1 MYSGP
6 YSKDGGKHNQPA
18 VKSSP
23 SKNVTSFEVPAE
35 VKAQLDNDLD
45 LDDDKN
51 FEEPTIVN
59 SKPTL
64 NLPSVM
70 LRPPRKQR
78 KAAAAASTQEGAC
91 VKETSKTH
99 SIFQIRGVTQNKE
112 NTSEREQES
121 RGCLSQEKCTQL
133 KSKIF

>member
-6 YSKDGGKHNQPA
+6 YSKDGEENKQPD
-18 VKSSP
+18 VKLSP

-51 FEEPTIVN
+51 YEEPTIVN
-59 SKPTL
+59 SISTL
-64 NLPSVM
+64 NLPLVM
-70 LRPPRKQR
+70 FRPTRKRR
-78 KAAAAASTQEGAC
+78 KAEASTQGGAC
-91 VKETSKTH
+91 VKDTSEIH
-99 SIFQIRGVTQNKE
+99 SIFQIGDGTQNKE
-112 NTSEREQES
+112 NTSEREQKA
-121 RGCLSQEKCTQL
+121 RACLSQEKCTQL

>member
-6 YSKDGGKHNQPA
+6 YSKDGGEHKQPD

-23 SKNVTSFEVPAE
+23 SKNVTTFEVPAE

-45 LDDDKN
+45 LEDDKN
-51 FEEPTIVN
+51 YEEPTIVN

-70 LRPPRKQR
+70 FRPPRKRR
-78 KAAAAASTQEGAC
+78 KAAASTQEGAC
-91 VKETSKTH
+91 VKETSKTQ
-99 SIFQIRGVTQNKE
+99 SIFQIRGGTQSKE
-112 NTSEREQES
+112 NTSEREQEA

>member
-1 MYSGP
+1 MYSGLN
-6 YSKDGGKHNQPA
+6 SKNGEEHKQPD
-18 VKSSP
+18 VESSP

-45 LDDDKN
+45 LEDDKN
-51 FEEPTIVN
+51 YEEPSTVN

-70 LRPPRKQR
+70 FRPPRKRR
-78 KAAAAASTQEGAC
+78 KAAASTQEGAC
-91 VKETSKTH
+91 VKDTSKTH
-99 SIFQIRGVTQNKE
+99 SIFQIRGGTPVKLE
-112 NTSEREQES
+112 NTSEREQEA
-121 RGCLSQEKCTQL
+121 RTCLSQEKCTQL

>member
-6 YSKDGGKHNQPA
+6 YSKDGEENKQPD
-18 VKSSP
+18 VKLSP

-51 FEEPTIVN
+51 YEEPTIVN
-59 SKPTL
+59 SISTL
-64 NLPSVM
+64 NVPLVM
-70 LRPPRKQR
+70 FRPTRKRR
-78 KAAAAASTQEGAC
+78 KAEASTQGGAC
-91 VKETSKTH
+91 VKYTSEIH
-99 SIFQIRGVTQNKE
+99 SIFQIGDGTQNKE
-112 NTSEREQES
+112 NTSEREQKA
-121 RGCLSQEKCTQL
+121 RACLSQEKCTQL